1 MKPQVTEK
9 PVSSDLHLKRI
20 QSVAGTMAID
30 GIILSEISKQNLDRY
45 ARGQADY
52 QQIVAE
58 LKAKY
63 KKSK

>member
-1 MKPQVTEK
+1 MKSQVTEK
-9 PVSSDLHLKRI
+9 PDSSDLHLKRI

-45 ARGQADY
+45 AQGQADY
-52 QQIVAE
+52 QQIMAE